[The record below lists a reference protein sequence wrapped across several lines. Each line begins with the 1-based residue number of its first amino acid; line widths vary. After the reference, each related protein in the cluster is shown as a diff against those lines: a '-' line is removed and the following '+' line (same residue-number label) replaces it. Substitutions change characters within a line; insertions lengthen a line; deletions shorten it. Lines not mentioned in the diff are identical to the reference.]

1 MSEINLYERFK
12 SLEDFR
18 RGQGRSHKL
27 ETVLLIVTMSIMS
40 GYTGIRAT
48 GDFIKRNRKDLL
60 DVLKPK
66 NDKLPSFQTISRV
79 LSGVDFIKL
88 SELFMEWSKDYLEE
102 DSWYSLDG
110 KGISGTVKN
119 AHSSLQEY
127 SNLVSVFSTNKK
139 QVLAVE
145 RVKSKSGEIIAV
157 RDLIKKLDL
166 EGVVFTLDAL
176 HCQKE
181 TLKQIKESGNDYVV
195 GLKGNQK
202 NLQKKVKKNLKMFIH

>member
-1 MSEINLYERFK
+1 MSGKNLYERFK
-12 SLEDFR
+12 SLDDFR
-18 RGQGRSHKL
+18 RGQARSHKL

-48 GDFIKRNRKDLL
+48 GDFIKRNRKELL

-79 LSGVDFIKL
+79 LSRLDFGKL
-88 SELFMEWSKDYLEE
+88 SKLFMDWSKDYLEE
-102 DSWYSLDG
+102 DTWYALDG

-119 AHSSLQEY
+119 AHNSLQEY

-145 RVKSKSGEIIAV
+145 RVKNKSGEIIAV
-157 RDLIKKLDL
+157 RDLLKQLDL
-166 EGVVFTLDAL
+166 ENVVFTLDAL

-202 NLQKKVKKNLKMFIH
+202 NLHKKVKKI

>member
-1 MSEINLYERFK
+1 MC
-12 SLEDFR
+12 
-18 RGQGRSHKL
+18 
-27 ETVLLIVTMSIMS
+27 

-60 DVLKPK
+60 DLFKPK

-79 LSGVDFIKL
+79 LSRLDFTKL
-88 SELFMEWSKDYLEE
+88 SKLFMEWSEDYLEK
-102 DSWYSLDG
+102 DTWYALDG
-110 KGISGTVKN
+110 KGISGTVTN
-119 AHSSLQEY
+119 AHNNLQEY
-127 SNLVSVFSTNKK
+127 SNLVSIFSSNKK

-157 RDLIKKLDL
+157 RDLIKQLNL
-166 EGVVFTLDAL
+166 EGVIFTLDAL
-176 HCQKE
+176 HCQKD

-202 NLQKKVKKNLKMFIH
+202 NLRKKVKKI

>member
-1 MSEINLYERFK
+1 MSEQNLFERFK
-12 SLEDFR
+12 NLNDFR
-18 RGQGRSHKL
+18 RGQGKSHKL
-27 ETVLLIVTMSIMS
+27 EIVLLLVTMSIMS
-40 GYTGIRAT
+40 GYRGIRAT

-60 DVLKPK
+60 DILKPK

-79 LSGVDFIKL
+79 LSKLDFSKL
-88 SELFMEWSKDYLEE
+88 SELFMEWSEDYLEK
-102 DSWYSLDG
+102 DSWYAIDG

-119 AHSSLQEY
+119 AHNSFQEY
-127 SNLVSVFSTNKK
+127 SNLVSVFSSNKK
-139 QVLAVE
+139 QVVAVE
-145 RVKSKSGEIIAV
+145 RVKSKSGEINAV
-157 RDLIKKLDL
+157 RDLLKQLDL

-202 NLQKKVKKNLKMFIH
+202 NLHKQVKKI

>member
-1 MSEINLYERFK
+1 MSEQNLFERFK
-12 SLEDFR
+12 NLNDFR
-18 RGQGRSHKL
+18 RGQGKSHKL
-27 ETVLLIVTMSIMS
+27 EIVLLLVTMSIMS
-40 GYTGIRAT
+40 GYRGIRAT

-60 DVLKPK
+60 DILKPK

-79 LSGVDFIKL
+79 LSKLDFSKL
-88 SELFMEWSKDYLEE
+88 SELFMEWSEDYLEK
-102 DSWYSLDG
+102 DNWYAIDG

-119 AHSSLQEY
+119 AHNSFQEY
-127 SNLVSVFSTNKK
+127 SNLVSVFSSNKK
-139 QVLAVE
+139 QVVAVE
-145 RVKSKSGEIIAV
+145 RVKSKSGEINAV
-157 RDLIKKLDL
+157 RDLLKQLDL

-202 NLQKKVKKNLKMFIH
+202 NLHKQVKKI